1 MGRGVHCRKWN
12 MMNWQQEWDELQA
25 GIRATGCDPGLGP
38 VMGSGNPKSKLVL
51 IGEAPGETEAREG
64 RPFVGAAG
72 RVLDQALQS
81 AGLSRE
87 SIWTTNVVKCR
98 LVLGEGGRLRNRA
111 PTTAEVRLWRPLLET
126 ELRLIAPR
134 VIVCLGA
141 VAAKAVID
149 PKFTMQRQRGQWLEG
164 PGGAAALATYHPA
177 YLFRLDGEARAE
189 ATAALEVDLR
199 TAGARLAE
207 GASED

>member
-1 MGRGVHCRKWN
+1 MGRDAHRRKRS
-12 MMNWQQEWDELQA
+12 MMNWQQEWDELHTRIQSL
-25 GIRATGCDPGLGP
+25 GCDPGLGP
-38 VMGSGNPKSKLVL
+38 VSGSGDPQARLVL

-72 RVLDQALQS
+72 RVLDAALRG

-87 SIWTTNVVKCR
+87 EIWTTNVVKCR
-98 LVLGEGGRLRNRA
+98 PVLGEGGRLRNRA
-111 PTTAEVRLWRPLLET
+111 PTTAEVRLWRPLLEA

-149 PKFTMQRQRGQWLEG
+149 PKFTMQRQRGHWF
-164 PGGAAALATYHPA
+164 PGHFGAEATATYHPA
-177 YLFRLDGEARAE
+177 YLFRLD
-189 ATAALEVDLR
+189 
-199 TAGARLAE
+199 
-207 GASED
+207 